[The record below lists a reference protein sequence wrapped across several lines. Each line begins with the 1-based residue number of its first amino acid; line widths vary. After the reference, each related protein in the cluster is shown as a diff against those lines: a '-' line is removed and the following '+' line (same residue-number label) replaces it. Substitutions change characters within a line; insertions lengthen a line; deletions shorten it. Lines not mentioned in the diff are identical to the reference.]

1 MRLCRLEVRNF
12 RSIQDQTEEESIQI
26 GDLQCLVGPN
36 NAGKSNLLKCIK
48 FLVRGE
54 RPDEA
59 DHNGR
64 DPDCEIDVR
73 GYFEVEEADFRRLKL
88 GEKREA
94 FQEEILEDGTLGICN
109 RSSASDL
116 ELMGYYPVEERLDP
130 DEYLAVRDRAWDD
143 REGGADFRDTMI
155 DAYPELAPFLTE
167 GKETNK
173 GEWEK
178 AYDRMRIERPD
189 KIDFELRPGPLP
201 TGISADVKN
210 FLPEV
215 LVVPAVKEVSEA
227 TKTTRT
233 GELGSL
239 LDAVSEEIRDE
250 LDDAIDEA
258 LAEVSREL
266 NVIVDEA
273 DDTVIDERH
282 ETVKTL
288 ETRISDYVGE
298 TFPDHSISLEFPNP
312 ESSVMFDNARVW
324 VKEEGHE
331 EVLADDVGEGVKR
344 ILVFSLIRTLA
355 DLRQGELAVGEEAV
369 AEEEAPSKPILL
381 LYEEAELF
389 LHPGLQRILL
399 DTLTTLSSSGDQVVY
414 STHAPF
420 MIPDMSTG
428 GVALVRKSKAEGT
441 QVQEIM
447 HKFRQVEPRHQ
458 SRLRQVQNLAS
469 FIFSERVLLVEGHSD
484 RIVLEKIASALND
497 SWDFQTEGIRI
508 LPVLGKGNF
517 PIFRSFLTEIG
528 VHVFVAAD
536 LDAVENAAGRLDLSD
551 NSEGRREEFLNVVRE
566 AAQEIAEE
574 TQVNRDDVHD
584 HVRRLEWD
592 GVIERIESLHDEL
605 HEGQDPDDEGLAAL
619 GRILDVRRASA
630 RRQALESE
638 ETKVADARVALQD
651 AMLDDDVLLMVPRLE
666 SYYPYPGGRKTTA
679 ALEFDTTDVE
689 PAALRELMTEL
700 PDRGAGDLEIFLQK
714 IFQE

>member
-1 MRLCRLEVRNF
+1 MRLSRLEVRNF
-12 RSIQDQTEEESIQI
+12 RSIQDQTEEGSIQF

-54 RPDEA
+54 RPDDA
-59 DHNGR
+59 DHYGR

-73 GYFEVEEADFRRLKL
+73 GYFEVEEEDFRRLKL

-94 FQEEILEDGTLGICN
+94 FQDEILEDGTLGICS

-130 DEYLAVRDRAWDD
+130 DEYLAFRDRAWEEK
-143 REGGADFRDTMI
+143 EGGADFRDTMM
-155 DAYPELAPFLTE
+155 DAYPELVHFLTD

-178 AYDRMRIERPD
+178 AYDRMRSERPD
-189 KIDFELRPGPLP
+189 GIDFELRPGPLP

-239 LDAVSEEIRDE
+239 LDAVSEEIREE
-250 LDDAIDEA
+250 LDEAIEEA
-258 LAEVSREL
+258 LAEVSRQL
-266 NVIVDEA
+266 NVVVDETE
-273 DDTVIDERH
+273 DEVIDERH

-331 EVLADDVGEGVKR
+331 KVLADDVGEGVKR

-355 DLRQGELAVGEEAV
+355 DLRQGELAVGGEVTA
-369 AEEEAPSKPILL
+369 EEAPRKPILL

-428 GVALVRKSKAEGT
+428 GVALVRKSMTAGT
-441 QVQEIM
+441 QVQEIT
-447 HKFRQVEPRHQ
+447 HQFQQVDTHHQ
-458 SRLRQVQNLAS
+458 SRLQQAQNLAS
-469 FIFSERVLLVEGHSD
+469 FIFSNRVLLVEGPSD
-484 RIVLEKIASALND
+484 RIVLEKIAAALD
-497 SWDFQTEGIRI
+497 EGWDFQTEGIRI
-508 LPVLGKGNF
+508 LPTLGKDNL

-528 VHVFVAAD
+528 VDVFVAAD
-536 LDAVENAAGRLDLSD
+536 LDAVENVVSRLDLSEE
-551 NSEGRREEFLNVVRE
+551 SEDRREEFLSVVQDVAE
-566 AAQEIAEE
+566 EIAEE
-574 TQVNRDDVHD
+574 TQVNREHVHD
-584 HVRRLEWD
+584 HVRRLDWE
-592 GVIERIESLHDEL
+592 GVIERVEQLHDEL
-605 HEGQDPDDEGLAAL
+605 HEGQDPDGEGLAAL
-619 GRILDVRRASA
+619 GRILDVRGASA

-638 ETKVADARVALQD
+638 ETRAADARVALQ
-651 AMLDDDVLLMVPRLE
+651 AALLDDNVLLMVPQLE

-679 ALEFDTTDVE
+679 ALEFDATEIE

-700 PDRGAGDLEIFLQK
+700 PDRGAGDLEVFLQRV
-714 IFQE
+714 FNG